1 MLLVVNVFEIFLL
14 IPHILQDD
22 ETALECKDG
31 ECQKGCC

>member
-22 ETALECKDG
+22 KTALECKDG
-31 ECQKGCC
+31 EDGEGGC